1 MLKSLVSTTDIFPS
15 RGKRRCKKFEKEDF
29 EISEKRSV
37 EIFVIPCFVSKIS
50 NLIFDFLS
58 FRIIIRDEKKRKKE
72 RKKGRKERKK
82 NDGP

>member
-1 MLKSLVSTTDIFPS
+1 MYCRRASTDIFPS
-15 RGKRRCKKFEKEDF
+15 REKRKCKKFEKDF

-50 NLIFDFLS
+50 NLISDFLS